1 VAEDGDGSLSLWVR
15 KTHDSWCTWSGFDAQ
30 EESRKALVLFI
41 GGLWWFA
48 QDRGDK
54 LTV

>member
-1 VAEDGDGSLSLWVR
+1 VGEENSRFLVHWSLGQVPMPE
-15 KTHDSWCTWSGFDAQ
+15 

-48 QDRGDK
+48 QDGGDK